1 MTDLNH
7 RIVATSGAQLH
18 IVEAGSGPLVVML
31 HGFPESWYSWRNQ
44 IPALAA
50 AGFHVIAPDLRG
62 YNESSKPKHSDA
74 YRIPV
79 VVQDIVELIEQ
90 HGGKCILVGHDW
102 GGVASWFLAM
112 TRPDLVSRLVV
123 MNAPHPVPFS
133 RELRRSANQKVRA
146 SYQLVFAT
154 PVIGDLAARL
164 MLFSMRFAGRFTRQE
179 LAVMRA
185 MWRKPGAVHA
195 MVNYYRAM
203 NRHRA
208 ELRPLVRPIDIKTM
222 LIWGEKDPV
231 FIRETSEN
239 FSDYVPNLRTERIAD
254 SGHFVQT
261 DAAERV
267 TALLLDFLR

>member
-1 MTDLNH
+1 MTDLKH

-18 IVEAGSGPLVVML
+18 IVEAGSGPLVVLL

-44 IPALAA
+44 IAPLAA
-50 AGFHVIAPDLRG
+50 AGYHVIAPDLRG
-62 YNESSKPKHSDA
+62 YNESSRPRHIDA

-90 HGGKCILVGHDW
+90 HGGSCILVGHDW
-102 GGVASWFLAM
+102 GGIAAWFLAM
-112 TRPDLVSRLVV
+112 TRPALVRKLVI

-133 RELRRSANQKVRA
+133 RELRRSASQKARA
-146 SYQLVFAT
+146 AYQLVFAT
-154 PVIGDLAARL
+154 PVIGDLAARV
-164 MLFSMRFAGRFTRQE
+164 MLFCMRFAGRFTREE

-203 NRHRA
+203 NRHRP

-254 SGHFVQT
+254 AGHFVQT

>member
-1 MTDLNH
+1 MTELKH

-44 IPALAA
+44 IGPLAD

-62 YNESSKPKHSDA
+62 YNESSKPQHVDA

-79 VVQDIVELIEQ
+79 IVQDIVELIEQ
-90 HGGKCILVGHDW
+90 HGGSCILVGHDW
-102 GGVASWFLAM
+102 GGIAAWFRAM
-112 TRPDLVSRLVV
+112 TRPALVSRLVV

-133 RELRRSANQKVRA
+133 RELRRSANQKLRA

-154 PVIGDLAARL
+154 PLIGDLAARL
-164 MLFSMRFAGRFTRQE
+164 MLFSMRFAGRFTREE

-203 NRHRA
+203 NRHRP
-208 ELRPLVRPIDIKTM
+208 ELRPLVRPIDIRTM
-222 LIWGEKDPV
+222 LVWGEKDPV

-254 SGHFVQT
+254 AGHFVQT